1 MTMLTRSSAIASLL
15 LTFVV
20 LTGLMNLSP
29 VSLSSPAPAIAAA
42 HRDQDDSD
50 ENHDN
55 GKGND
60 DKEKKDK
67 GEKKGKGNENAV
79 PVDSSRSYTVN
90 VNCVY
95 QSVDDLTT
103 CAFEGLALED
113 AKKVGQLVV
122 PEDQLCANVTGN
134 DGMYVDPDPHA
145 HVVGYRSQGST
156 GKIALVLSG
165 NVSADGVA
173 TYWIKV
179 GGDVFPV
186 RGPGLVCLSAVAADA
201 TATAPSAVTDS
212 TGALLVQTYNCPIA
226 APQPDYDWFSACTPA
241 GAEST
246 FRLTPP
252 GGTGSDDRTDAA
264 DPTGQAQFGNLEPG
278 LYDLTRVDKNW
289 CHAESD
295 NVDPNG
301 KVIINAGE
309 RTTVWIFSCNA
320 SGS

>member
-1 MTMLTRSSAIASLL
+1 MLARSSRIASIL
-15 LTFVV
+15 FVV
-20 LTGLMNLSP
+20 LALAGSVNFSP
-29 VSLSSPAPAIAAA
+29 VSLSNAAPAVAAA
-42 HRDQDDSD
+42 HRDQDESD
-50 ENHDN
+50 QDHDN

-95 QSVDDLTT
+95 QSVDDVTT

-113 AKKVGQLVV
+113 AKKVGQLVT
-122 PEDQLCANVTGN
+122 PEDQLCAAVTGN

-156 GKIALVLSG
+156 GKLTLVLSG
-165 NVSADGVA
+165 NVSVGGTA
-173 TYWIKV
+173 TYWIKA

-186 RGPGLVCLSAVAADA
+186 RGPGLVCLTAAAPAA
-201 TATAPSAVTDS
+201 TATAPSDVSDS

-226 APQPDYDWFSACTPA
+226 SPQPDFDWFGACTPA
-241 GAEST
+241 GTEST

-252 GGTGSDDRTDAA
+252 GGTGSNDQTDATNE
-264 DPTGQAQFGNLEPG
+264 TGQAQFGNLEPG
-278 LYDLTRVDKNW
+278 LYDLARVDKNW

-295 NVDPNG
+295 NVDQDG
-301 KVIINAGE
+301 KVIIKAGE
-309 RTTVWIFSCNA
+309 RTTVWIFTCN
-320 SGS
+320 SLGSS